1 MLPEPVVQLLRD
13 IYAKDDNEE
22 VQQKLRDDPEEL
34 LISLLEQIKEDLPL
48 VSSTL
53 ANTVELGGT
62 GVIESV
68 KRRYPR
74 KERAMK

>member
-1 MLPEPVVQLLRD
+1 MLSEPVVQLLRD

-22 VQQKLRDDPEEL
+22 VQQKLRDNPEEL
-34 LISLLEQIKEDLPL
+34 LISLLTEIKEDLPV
-48 VSSTL
+48 VSATL
-53 ANTVELGGT
+53 AGTVERGGT

-74 KERAMK
+74 KERAKK